1 MPVREY
7 LTISA
12 QMGLYAIAGMIA
24 LVSGVAFFPIAA
36 FALLSLFS
44 LASEPSIATASL
56 SVWSMVASYTAVR
69 IAVAFIDLLGEFDP
83 KRWTLAALWGSAVV
97 AACPLWWR

>member
-1 MPVREY
+1 MPVSEY

-36 FALLSLFS
+36 FALLSLFN
-44 LASEPSIATASL
+44 LAREPSIATASL
-56 SVWSMVASYTAVR
+56 SVWSMVACCTAVR

-83 KRWTLAALWGSAVV
+83 KRWTLAVLWGSAVV